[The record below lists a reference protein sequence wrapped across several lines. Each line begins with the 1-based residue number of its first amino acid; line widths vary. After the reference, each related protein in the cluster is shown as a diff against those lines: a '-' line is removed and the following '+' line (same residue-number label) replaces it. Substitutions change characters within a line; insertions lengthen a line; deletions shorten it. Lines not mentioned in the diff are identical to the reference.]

1 MHLWLASVFVNRT
14 IPQRFLFGA
23 PNMTMD
29 AMLDQLQSVFRD
41 VFEDDDITIDR
52 QTSADDVEGWDSLM
66 HVSLM
71 INVER
76 VFGVK
81 FSTTQVASLKNV
93 GELMDLI
100 ESRRAAKGSGGRA

>member
-1 MHLWLASVFVNRT
+1 
-14 IPQRFLFGA
+14 
-23 PNMTMD
+23 MTMH

-41 VFEDDDITIDR
+41 VFEDDELTINR
-52 QTSADDVEGWDSLM
+52 QTSAEDVEGWDSLM

-76 VFGVK
+76 VFNVK

-100 ESRRAAKGSGGRA
+100 ESRRAAKASGGRA

>member
-1 MHLWLASVFVNRT
+1 
-14 IPQRFLFGA
+14 
-23 PNMTMD
+23 MTMD

-41 VFEDDDITIDR
+41 VFEDDELTINR
-52 QTSADDVEGWDSLM
+52 QTSADNVEGWDSLM

-76 VFGVK
+76 VFSVK

-100 ESRRAAKGSGGRA
+100 ESRRAAKATGGRA

>member
-1 MHLWLASVFVNRT
+1 
-14 IPQRFLFGA
+14 
-23 PNMTMD
+23 MTMD

-41 VFEDDDITIDR
+41 VFEDDELTIDR
-52 QTSADDVEGWDSLM
+52 QTSADNVEGWDSLM

-100 ESRRAAKGSGGRA
+100 ESRRAAKATGGRA

>member
-1 MHLWLASVFVNRT
+1 
-14 IPQRFLFGA
+14 
-23 PNMTMD
+23 MTMD

-41 VFEDDDITIDR
+41 VFEDDELTINR
-52 QTSADDVEGWDSLM
+52 QSSADNVEGWDSLM

>member
-1 MHLWLASVFVNRT
+1 
-14 IPQRFLFGA
+14 
-23 PNMTMD
+23 MTLD
-29 AMLDQLQSVFRD
+29 AMLEQLQTVFRD
-41 VFEDDDITIDR
+41 VFEDDELTINR
-52 QTSADDVEGWDSLM
+52 QTSADNVEGWDSLM

-100 ESRRAAKGSGGRA
+100 ESRLAAKASGGRA

>member
-1 MHLWLASVFVNRT
+1 
-14 IPQRFLFGA
+14 
-23 PNMTMD
+23 MTMD

-41 VFEDDDITIDR
+41 VFEDDELTINR
-52 QTSADDVEGWDSLM
+52 QTSADNVEGWDSLM

-100 ESRRAAKGSGGRA
+100 ESRRAAKATGGRA

>member
-1 MHLWLASVFVNRT
+1 
-14 IPQRFLFGA
+14 
-23 PNMTMD
+23 MTMD

-41 VFEDDDITIDR
+41 VFEDDELTINR
-52 QTSADDVEGWDSLM
+52 QTSADNIEGWDSLM